1 MRDSFLLVGNVVAT
15 IALIAFILVYARVY
29 WWKNEYGR
37 SIMSMKLAVL
47 CLAIGT
53 LFRRGGDEDMA
64 ISIIM
69 VGWWM
74 IAIVM
79 IWRTSMLWKNQS
91 DRRKQ
96 WETWQAKEDNKN
108 EKPK

>member
-15 IALIAFILVYARVY
+15 MALLAFILVYARVY
-29 WWKNEYGR
+29 WWRNEYGR
-37 SIMSMKLAVL
+37 SIMSMKVAVL
-47 CLAIGT
+47 CLAIGA
-53 LFRRGGDEDMA
+53 LFRRAGDEDMA

-74 IAIVM
+74 IAVVM
-79 IWRTSMLWKNQS
+79 IWRTSMLWKNQA

-96 WETWQAKEDNKN
+96 WEAWQKREDEN

>member
-15 IALIAFILVYARVY
+15 IALITFILVYARVY
-29 WWKNEYGR
+29 WWKDEYGR

-47 CLAIGT
+47 CLALGT
-53 LFRRGGDEDMA
+53 LFRRAGDEDMA

-96 WETWQAKEDNKN
+96 REAWQKREDEN